1 MVSLGPAAGLCPD
14 TSGQEHCLG
23 TGAVCSHLRAPEE
36 ARPVQPHRP
45 RGRLPGWA
53 TRGRC
58 RPSAAGAAGLR
69 AVRLGSS
76 RSKGLF
82 PSASGSARQLS
93 SRALQGWPPPPL
105 LASVPGCTLI
115 LGEQPRVCTTRLGL
129 LLYSWKEG
137 AAPGSRGEQAST
149 RKARGPEG
157 STWHTEAQGQ
167 SVRETAADPYA
178 PLPCTQNASVGT
190 GLGCESGPRS
200 RFCSSATRLKQGA

>member
-1 MVSLGPAAGLCPD
+1 M
-14 TSGQEHCLG
+14 
-23 TGAVCSHLRAPEE
+23 
-36 ARPVQPHRP
+36 QPHRP

-58 RPSAAGAAGLR
+58 RPSAAGDAGLR